1 MIPYFKN
8 SNTILSTFGKHL
20 RAVQRMTDDFAN
32 NTNSFFFK
40 LNKSQVTQGQPS
52 KKGIQLGHTQT

>member
-1 MIPYFKN
+1 
-8 SNTILSTFGKHL
+8 
-20 RAVQRMTDDFAN
+20 MTDDFAN

-40 LNKSQVTQGQPS
+40 LNKSQVTQGQPG